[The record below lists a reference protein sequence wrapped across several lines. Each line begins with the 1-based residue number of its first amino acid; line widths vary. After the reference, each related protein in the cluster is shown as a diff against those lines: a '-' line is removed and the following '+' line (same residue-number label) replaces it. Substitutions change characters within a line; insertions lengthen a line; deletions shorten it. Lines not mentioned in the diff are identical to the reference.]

1 MAMKDGEGTGPD
13 ADVAAPDAG
22 GADLGELV
30 AHAAD
35 GQGGAL
41 WRLRDGDRQLDANVV
56 RLPPGA
62 EVAPHTE
69 AHLDVLLVVVTGA
82 GRLTLAGTGRELR
95 PGSVAVLPRGARR
108 GLAAGPDGLVFLTA
122 HRRRAGMGIGRRP
135 RPEEIPCGL
144 HLVCGQC
151 HHHAIEAAAR
161 FCSRCGT
168 PLARRTPG
176 G

>member
-1 MAMKDGEGTGPD
+1 MPTTPD
-13 ADVAAPDAG
+13 AE

-30 AHAAD
+30 AHAAA

-41 WRLRDGDRQLDANVV
+41 WRLRDDGRQLDANVV

-69 AHLDVLLVVVTGA
+69 AHLDVLLVVVAGG
-82 GRLTLAGTGRELR
+82 GRLSLAGGGREVR
-95 PGSVAVLPRGARR
+95 PGSVAVLPRGAPR
-108 GLAAGPDGLVFLTA
+108 GLAAGPEGLVFLTA

-135 RPEEIPCGL
+135 GPDDGAPCGL

-151 HHHAIEAAAR
+151 FHHAIEAAAR

-168 PLARRTPG
+168 PLPRRTPG